1 MAREAGSDVG
11 GPTYRVRVP
20 EPIAAWW
27 ARRQTSRGL
36 AVPYA
41 VGSYREAW
49 ASYPVLVRQYRPEHN
64 GGIVLSQ
71 IPPAADVWL
80 CWLCDAGH
88 VFVATPD
95 EQRHR
100 PGRERRRSSWCP
112 TCSELAAPRALPMR
126 PPMAP
131 AAAVREQ
138 AEAVRRQTEVAHE
151 QAQLA
156 RARAAVTG
164 EPVVG
169 LPAQT
174 PSAGTSSVPG
184 SRVPGSPLQSSP
196 EPGSTVP
203 TPPPGGAVPGAP
215 PPPPRRRRSASTG
228 LPSTTPR
235 ADATLDQ
242 GTRASEPARAS
253 QPTRASRSGRAPR
266 PTRTSR
272 PVCDK
277 TPVLPTGTPFTSVC
291 APKPASAVEA
301 ELRAEVTARL
311 EFEPGL
317 NAVRVGRPFFDHVEV
332 WPDIVL
338 SELRVAIEYDSTGR
352 HGLEHVGHRETA
364 DRRKDAALRAAGWQ
378 VVRLRTGKLPPL
390 GPHDLQLSG
399 LTRQTVPLLLD
410 ELRAI
415 RGPLLVD
422 AYLRP

>member
-1 MAREAGSDVG
+1 M
-11 GPTYRVRVP
+11 
-20 EPIAAWW
+20 
-27 ARRQTSRGL
+27 
-36 AVPYA
+36 
-41 VGSYREAW
+41 GSYREAW

-112 TCSELAAPRALPMR
+112 ECSELAAPRALPMR

-131 AAAVREQ
+131 AAAVRAQ
-138 AEAVRRQTEVAHE
+138 AE
-151 QAQLA
+151 
-156 RARAAVTG
+156 G
-164 EPVVG
+164 M
-169 LPAQT
+169 PAQGASA
-174 PSAGTSSVPG
+174 PSQARPAPGDAGTASG
-184 SRVPGSPLQSSP
+184 QAWAAQ
-196 EPGSTVP
+196 TA
-203 TPPPGGAVPGAP
+203 GGAVPAAP
-215 PPPPRRRRSASTG
+215 SPPPRRRRGSSTG

-235 ADATLDQ
+235 AEASRSPEPS
-242 GTRASEPARAS
+242 RASPTSPLVNDIRTERASSSTGASRTARAS
-253 QPTRASRSGRAPR
+253 PPISGSRTERASLPISTSLTERASRPARAPR
-266 PTRTSR
+266 PTRASR

-277 TPVLPTGTPFTSVC
+277 TPALPTGTPFVSAC

-301 ELRAEVTARL
+301 ELRAGLTARL

-364 DRRKDAALRAAGWQ
+364 DRRKDAALRAAGWE

-410 ELRAI
+410 ELRDI

-422 AYLRP
+422 AYLRR

>member
-1 MAREAGSDVG
+1 M
-11 GPTYRVRVP
+11 P

-27 ARRQTSRGL
+27 ARRRSSRGL
-36 AVPYA
+36 AVPYP

-112 TCSELAAPRALPMR
+112 ECSELAAPRALPMR

-131 AAAVREQ
+131 AAVVRAQ
-138 AEAVRRQTEVAHE
+138 AEGMPTQGASAPG
-151 QAQLA
+151 QARPAPSDAGTASGQA
-156 RARAAVTG
+156 WA
-164 EPVVG
+164 
-169 LPAQT
+169 AQT
-174 PSAGTSSVPG
+174 A
-184 SRVPGSPLQSSP
+184 
-196 EPGSTVP
+196 
-203 TPPPGGAVPGAP
+203 GGAVPAAP
-215 PPPPRRRRSASTG
+215 SPPPRRRRGSSTG

-235 ADATLDQ
+235 A
-242 GTRASEPARAS
+242 E
-253 QPTRASRSGRAPR
+253 ASRSPEPSRASPTSPLVSEVRTERASPSTGASRTEHASPPTGASRTELASPAISGSRTERSSPPARAPR
-266 PTRTSR
+266 PTRASR

-277 TPVLPTGTPFTSVC
+277 TPALPTGTPFVSAC

-301 ELRAEVTARL
+301 ELRAGLTARL

-364 DRRKDAALRAAGWQ
+364 DRRKDAALRAAGWE
-378 VVRLRTGKLPPL
+378 VVRLRTGKLPRL

-422 AYLRP
+422 AYLRR

>member
-1 MAREAGSDVG
+1 MAWEADSDVG
-11 GPTYRVRVP
+11 GPSYRVRVP

-138 AEAVRRQTEVAHE
+138 AEAARSSEP
-151 QAQLA
+151 A
-156 RARAAVTG
+156 RAS
-164 EPVVG
+164 
-169 LPAQT
+169 Q
-174 PSAGTSSVPG
+174 PS
-184 SRVPGSPLQSSP
+184 
-196 EPGSTVP
+196 
-203 TPPPGGAVPGAP
+203 
-215 PPPPRRRRSASTG
+215 
-228 LPSTTPR
+228 
-235 ADATLDQ
+235 
-242 GTRASEPARAS
+242 RASEPARAS
-253 QPTRASRSGRAPR
+253 QPSRASEPARASQSSRASEPSRASRSGRAPR
-266 PTRTSR
+266 PTRASR

-301 ELRAEVTARL
+301 ELRAELTARL

>member
-1 MAREAGSDVG
+1 M
-11 GPTYRVRVP
+11 
-20 EPIAAWW
+20 
-27 ARRQTSRGL
+27 
-36 AVPYA
+36 PYP

-112 TCSELAAPRALPMR
+112 ECSELAAPRALPMR

-131 AAAVREQ
+131 AAVVRAQ
-138 AEAVRRQTEVAHE
+138 AEGMPTQGASATG
-151 QAQLA
+151 QA
-156 RARAAVTG
+156 R
-164 EPVVG
+164 
-169 LPAQT
+169 PA
-174 PSAGTSSVPG
+174 PGDAGTASG
-184 SRVPGSPLQSSP
+184 QAWAA
-196 EPGSTVP
+196 P
-203 TPPPGGAVPGAP
+203 TAGGAVPAAP
-215 PPPPRRRRSASTG
+215 SPPPRRRRGSSTG

-235 ADATLDQ
+235 A
-242 GTRASEPARAS
+242 E
-253 QPTRASRSGRAPR
+253 ASRSPEPSRASPTSPLVSHIPTERASPSTGASRTEHASPPTGASRTELASPAISGSRTERSSPPARAPR
-266 PTRTSR
+266 PTRASR

-277 TPVLPTGTPFTSVC
+277 TPALPTGTPFVSAC

-301 ELRAEVTARL
+301 ELRAGLTARL

-364 DRRKDAALRAAGWQ
+364 DRRKDAALRAAGWE
-378 VVRLRTGKLPPL
+378 VVRLRTGKLPRL

-422 AYLRP
+422 AYLRR